1 MKKTRRVIESGVV
14 TAALA
19 ITAAAT
25 AVSGN
30 VKDTSQSSKQANNE
44 TVFMAENK
52 AAEGASVQIAT
63 AVPTAEQN
71 TKEKQKQDVTA
82 ELLTEKDT
90 GFVKISEWNSGN
102 SDNQVKPVDS
112 QGQVADNM
120 FFAVD
125 QKNKVQQHLDNVTAQ
140 KQNEE
145 EKQDQKSAWD
155 SKMMA
160 NVENNMNVRAE
171 ASEDAEI
178 VGKLYKGAAADVVEK
193 GETWTKIKS
202 GNVEGY
208 VKNEFCVFGDDA
220 KDLANKICKTYAKS
234 TTEGLRVR
242 DGASTDAKVLTVMA
256 KSQCAQVD
264 TSAEATDGWVA
275 VKYGDQT
282 GYISSDYAQV
292 SMNLGQAMT
301 LEEEQ
306 KMIEKQEAEKRAA
319 EEAARKKAE
328 AEQAKKAASQEAKKS
343 TSESSSNES
352 KSSTSVSTDSGISS
366 SVDDVTL
373 LAALIYCEAGAEPY
387 EGQLAVGAV
396 VVNRVQSSVYPNT
409 ISEVIY
415 QKGQFTPAASG
426 KLAKILAQGASDSCY
441 RAAREALSGVDN
453 TGGAIGFHAGKGSGT
468 VIGNQT
474 FF

>member
-1 MKKTRRVIESGVV
+1 MKKTRKVIESGVV

-52 AAEGASVQIAT
+52 AAEGVSVQVAT

-71 TKEKQKQDVTA
+71 TKEKQKQEVTA

-102 SDNQVKPVDS
+102 SDSQVKPVDS
-112 QGQVADNM
+112 QSQVADNM

-125 QKNKVQQHLDNVTAQ
+125 QKNKVQQHLDSVATQ
-140 KQNEE
+140 KTE
-145 EKQDQKSAWD
+145 EKQKSAWD

-160 NVENNMNVRAE
+160 NVENNMNVRAQ
-171 ASEDAEI
+171 ASENSEI
-178 VGKLYKGAAADVVEK
+178 VGKLYRGAAADIVEK
-193 GETWTKIKS
+193 GQTWTKIKS

-208 VKNEFCVFGDDA
+208 VKNDLCVFGSDA
-220 KDLANKICKTYAKS
+220 KELANKICKTYARS

-264 TSAEATDGWVA
+264 TSVKAADGWVA

-328 AEQAKKAASQEAKKS
+328 AEQAKKEAAQKS
-343 TSESSSNES
+343 EEESSSDES
-352 KSSTSVSTDSGISS
+352 KSSTSSTSVSTDSGISS

-415 QKGQFTPAASG
+415 QKGQFSPAASG